1 MTTKFV
7 SIKEFRQNI
16 ATFANLAQSN
26 AGTERL
32 IVMNRSTPL
41 FEVKP
46 FARNTKLD
54 KLVADIAAAEED
66 IKHGRL
72 HSHQD
77 VLEALGFNE

>member
-16 ATFANLAQSN
+16 ASYAAKAQ
-26 AGTERL
+26 AAADTDRY
-32 IVMNRSTPL
+32 IVMSHSKPL

-46 FARNTKLD
+46 FAPKTKLD

-66 IKHGRL
+66 IRHGRL
-72 HSHQD
+72 YSHQ
-77 VLEALGFNE
+77 EALETLGIHE